1 MRRGTGEAV
10 VRTVASGLGLVA
22 LGVAVVLGMLAAFG
36 AFGSKAAQES
46 AAVGLESTVETTNP
60 QAENAAALDQ
70 TVTAGDVSW
79 TVTAAT
85 EETELRTYTFPPKSV
100 PGSYVTMDFTVENL
114 SEEPVT
120 LTGDTVTLLDAS
132 GIKYQ
137 PEPDRNSTFVR
148 PELNILFNEHS
159 LLEPGE
165 KGEGRVNFEVL
176 PRASGFV
183 VLLGDTDP
191 TTSEGEYVDLG
202 F

>member
-1 MRRGTGEAV
+1 MDDV
-10 VRTVASGLGLVA
+10 VMKTIASGLGLVA
-22 LGVAVVLGMLAAFG
+22 LGAAIVIGMLASFG
-36 AFGSKAAQES
+36 AFGSKAEQES
-46 AAVGLESTVETTNP
+46 AAVGLEATVETTNP
-60 QAENAAALDQ
+60 QAEGAAALGQ

-79 TVTAAT
+79 TVTDAT
-85 EETELRTYTFPPKSV
+85 EETELHAYTFPPKSV
-100 PGSYVTMDFTVENL
+100 PGSYVTMDFIVENV

-120 LTGDTVTLLDAS
+120 LTGDTLTLLDAS
-132 GIKYQ
+132 GIEYK

-159 LLEPGE
+159 LLKPGE
-165 KGEGRVNFEVL
+165 TKAGRVNFVVL

-191 TTSEGEYVDLG
+191 SASEGEYVDLG

>member
-1 MRRGTGEAV
+1 MI
-10 VRTVASGLGLVA
+10 
-22 LGVAVVLGMLAAFG
+22 GMLASFG

-46 AAVGLESTVETTNP
+46 AAVGLEATVETTNP
-60 QAENAAALDQ
+60 QAESAAALGQ
-70 TVTAGDVSW
+70 TVTAEDVSW
-79 TVTAAT
+79 TVTDAT
-85 EETELRTYTFPPKSV
+85 EETELHAYTFPPKSV
-100 PGSYVTMDFTVENL
+100 PGSYVSMDFTVENV

-120 LTGDTVTLLDAS
+120 LTGDTMTLFDAS
-132 GIKYQ
+132 GIEYQ

-165 KGEGRVNFEVL
+165 IKEGRVNFEVL
-176 PRASGFV
+176 PRAAGFV
-183 VLLGDTDP
+183 ILLGDTDP

>member
-1 MRRGTGEAV
+1 MMRTI
-10 VRTVASGLGLVA
+10 ASGLGLVA
-22 LGVAVVLGMLAAFG
+22 LGVAIVIGMLASFG

-46 AAVGLESTVETTNP
+46 AAVGLEATVETTNP
-60 QAENAAALDQ
+60 QAESAAALGQ
-70 TVTAGDVSW
+70 TVTAEDVSW
-79 TVTAAT
+79 TVTDAT
-85 EETELRTYTFPPKSV
+85 EETELHAYTFPPKSV
-100 PGSYVTMDFTVENL
+100 PGSYVSMDFTDENV

-120 LTGDTVTLLDAS
+120 LTGDTMTLFDAS
-132 GIKYQ
+132 GIEYQ

-165 KGEGRVNFEVL
+165 IKEGRVNFEVL
-176 PRASGFV
+176 PRAAGFV
-183 VLLGDTDP
+183 ILLGDTDP

>member
-1 MRRGTGEAV
+1 V
-10 VRTVASGLGLVA
+10 VRTIASGLGLVA
-22 LGVAVVLGMLAAFG
+22 LGVAIVIGMLASFG
-36 AFGSKAAQES
+36 AFGSKAEQES
-46 AAVGLESTVETTNP
+46 AAVGLEATVETTNL
-60 QAENAAALDQ
+60 QAESAAALGQ
-70 TVTAGDVSW
+70 IVTAGDISW
-79 TVTAAT
+79 TVTDVT

-100 PGSYVTMDFTVENL
+100 PGSYVILDFTVENV
-114 SEEPVT
+114 SEESVT
-120 LTGDTVTLLDAS
+120 LIGDTMSLIDAS
-132 GIKYQ
+132 GIDYQ

-165 KGEGRVNFEVL
+165 TKEGRVNFEVL

-191 TTSEGEYVDLG
+191 TTSEDEYVDLG

>member
-1 MRRGTGEAV
+1 MRII
-10 VRTVASGLGLVA
+10 ASGLGLVA
-22 LGVAVVLGMLAAFG
+22 IGAAIVVGMLASFG

-46 AAVGLESTVETTNP
+46 AAVDLEATVETTNP
-60 QAENAAALDQ
+60 QAEQAAALGQ

-79 TVTAAT
+79 TVTDAT
-85 EETELRTYTFPPKSV
+85 EETELRTYTFPPKAVS
-100 PGSYVTMDFTVENL
+100 GSYVSMDFTVENV

-120 LTGDTVTLLDAS
+120 LTGDTVTLFDAS
-132 GIKYQ
+132 GIEYQ

-159 LLEPGE
+159 LVEPGE
-165 KGEGRVNFEVL
+165 TKEGRVNFEVL

-191 TTSEGEYVDLG
+191 TMSEGEYVDLG

>member
-1 MRRGTGEAV
+1 M
-10 VRTVASGLGLVA
+10 VRTILSGLGLIA
-22 LGVAVVLGMLAAFG
+22 LGAAIVIGMLASFG

-46 AAVGLESTVETTNP
+46 AAVGLEATVETTNQ
-60 QAENAAALDQ
+60 QAERAAKLGE

-79 TVTAAT
+79 TVTDAV

-100 PGSYVTMDFTVENL
+100 PGSYVSMDFTVENV

-120 LTGDTVTLLDAS
+120 LTGDAMTLLDAS
-132 GIKYQ
+132 GIEYQ

-165 KGEGRVNFEVL
+165 KREGRVNFEVL

>member
-1 MRRGTGEAV
+1 MI
-10 VRTVASGLGLVA
+10 RTVASWLGLVA
-22 LGVAVVLGMLAAFG
+22 LGAAIVIGMLASFG
-36 AFGSKAAQES
+36 AFGSKAEQES
-46 AAVGLESTVETTNP
+46 AAVGLEATVETTNQ
-60 QAENAAALDQ
+60 QAEQAAALGQ

-79 TVTAAT
+79 TVTDAT
-85 EETELRTYTFPPKSV
+85 EETELHTYTFPPKSV
-100 PGSYVTMDFTVENL
+100 PGSYVTMDFTVENV

-132 GIKYQ
+132 GIEYQ

-165 KGEGRVNFEVL
+165 TKEGRVNFEVL

-191 TTSEGEYVDLG
+191 TVSEGEYVDLG

>member
-1 MRRGTGEAV
+1 M

-22 LGVAVVLGMLAAFG
+22 LGVAIVIGMIASFG
-36 AFGSKAAQES
+36 AFGSKAEQES
-46 AAVGLESTVETTNP
+46 AAVGLEATVETTNP
-60 QAENAAALDQ
+60 QAEGAATLGQ

-79 TVTAAT
+79 TVTDAT
-85 EETELRTYTFPPKSV
+85 EETELHAYTFPQKSV
-100 PGSYVTMDFTVENL
+100 PGSFVTMDFIVENV

-120 LTGDTVTLLDAS
+120 LTGDTLTLLDAS
-132 GIKYQ
+132 GIQYK
-137 PEPDRNSTFVR
+137 PEPDRNSIFVR

-165 KGEGRVNFEVL
+165 TKEGRVNFEVL

-191 TTSEGEYVDLG
+191 SASEGEYVDLG

>member
-1 MRRGTGEAV
+1 MMRAV
-10 VRTVASGLGLVA
+10 AGGLGLVA
-22 LGVAVVLGMLAAFG
+22 LGVAIVIGMLASFG

-46 AAVGLESTVETTNP
+46 AAVGLEATVETTNP
-60 QAENAAALDQ
+60 QAESAAALGQ

-79 TVTAAT
+79 TVTDAT
-85 EETELRTYTFPPKSV
+85 EETEIHAYTFPPKSV
-100 PGSYVTMDFTVENL
+100 PGSYVSIDFIVENV

-120 LTGDTVTLLDAS
+120 LTGDTMTLFDAS
-132 GIKYQ
+132 GIEYQ

-165 KGEGRVNFEVL
+165 TKEGKVNFEVL
-176 PRASGFV
+176 PRASAFV
-183 VLLGDTDP
+183 ILLGDTDP
-191 TTSEGEYVDLG
+191 TASEGEYVNLG

>member
-1 MRRGTGEAV
+1 MI
-10 VRTVASGLGLVA
+10 
-22 LGVAVVLGMLAAFG
+22 GMLASFG

-46 AAVGLESTVETTNP
+46 AAVGLEATVETTNP
-60 QAENAAALDQ
+60 QAESAAALGQ
-70 TVTAGDVSW
+70 TVTAEDVSW
-79 TVTAAT
+79 TVTDAT
-85 EETELRTYTFPPKSV
+85 EETELHAYTFPPKSV
-100 PGSYVTMDFTVENL
+100 PGSYVSMAFTVEND

-120 LTGDTVTLLDAS
+120 LTGDTMTLLDAS
-132 GIKYQ
+132 GIEYQ

-165 KGEGRVNFEVL
+165 TKEGRVNFEVL